1 MKKTLMIGGS
11 GVLGLCLGLV
21 MAGNGVKGQTL
32 ALAGLLAVP
41 PVAVGL
47 IAADTKAQHR
57 INESERKATDAVGKL
72 DGVTVKLSASEERE
86 AQLKVDLASLQ
97 QEFSRAKELLKV
109 CEDERCQSAATIIQL
124 QKSLFVATTRADEL
138 EAGVKEWERTFQ
150 SKLDLEADKRFQ
162 QAKEAEI
169 KRIQA
174 ENDEITREAMDIAR
188 AYRQWGIEV
197 DARLEDRGE
206 FIKSITN
213 QYNAHL
219 DGLKGSVSTQI
230 QEYLKQIEIL
240 NCKVA
245 ALQQKLAGD
254 LLVPEYG
261 QFGFDQNGRIANAL
275 AEWLWNHHKIPL
287 KVTGFEVGSDGVIT
301 AGYAY
306 SRSMTPEAL
315 ARVID
320 GGLIHPRL
328 PVPLAYTP

>member
-1 MKKTLMIGGS
+1 
-11 GVLGLCLGLV
+11 
-21 MAGNGVKGQTL
+21 
-32 ALAGLLAVP
+32 
-41 PVAVGL
+41 
-47 IAADTKAQHR
+47 
-57 INESERKATDAVGKL
+57 L